1 MQNSLEVLVGQYSHK
16 GVKEVN
22 QDFHDINIPKE
33 PFLSSKGVAIAIADG
48 ISSSKVS
55 QEASKLSVITFL
67 QDYYSTSESWSV
79 KNSAKRVLKA
89 TNSWLYSQN
98 RQNQYHL
105 DKDKGYVCTFSALIL
120 KSNTAHILHVGD
132 TRVYRLRDKT
142 LELLTTDHRTWIS
155 NEKSYLSRALG
166 IDSQLSIDY
175 DNYEIEK
182 DDTFL
187 LMTDGVYEFVDV
199 ELINKTIE
207 SNNNL
212 DEVAKIIVE
221 KAFDNNSDDNLTIQ
235 IVKIN
240 ALPNK
245 DSNEIQQQILTKPI
259 SPLLDAREEFDGY
272 TIIRELSATSRSHIY
287 LAVDNENK
295 KSVVIKTPSIDLKDD
310 KAYLERFLME
320 EWIAKRVN
328 NPYVAKA
335 YNSNRKQ
342 NYIYTIFE
350 YIDAITLKQWMIDN
364 PKPKLEVVR
373 NIVEQIA
380 KALMAFHKLEMIHQ
394 DVRPE
399 NIMIDKTGSIKLIDF
414 GSTRIEGILE
424 INTFLEQENLLGTA
438 LYSAPEYFLGDEG
451 NAKSDIY
458 SLGAIAY
465 QMISGKLPYGVNVAR
480 TKTKS
485 AQNRLKYATLY
496 PDFPLWIDGALKKSL
511 KINPNERYSE
521 LTEFLFDLKNPNKKF
536 LSNKTP
542 PIIEKNPV
550 VFWQS
555 VSLVL
560 LLVIILLLSNLIKI

>member
-16 GVKEVN
+16 GIKEVN

-175 DNYEIEK
+175 DNYGIEK

-212 DEVAKIIVE
+212 DEVAKTIVE
-221 KAFDNNSDDNLTIQ
+221 KAFDNNSNDNLTIQ

-259 SPLLDAREEFDGY
+259 PSLLDAREEFDGY

-458 SLGAIAY
+458 SLGAITY

-560 LLVIILLLSNLIKI
+560 LLVIILLLSDLIKI

>member
-1 MQNSLEVLVGQYSHK
+1 MINQLKVLVGQYSHK
-16 GVKEVN
+16 GIKEIN
-22 QDFHDINIPKE
+22 QDFHDVNIPKE
-33 PFLSSKGVAIAIADG
+33 PFLSSKGIAIAIADG

-79 KNSAKRVLKA
+79 KNSAQRVLKA

-105 DKDKGYVCTFSALIL
+105 DKDKGFVCTFSALIL

-132 TRVYRLRDKT
+132 TRVYRLRNKN

-155 NEKSYLSRALG
+155 NDKSYLSRALG
-166 IDSQLSIDY
+166 IDSQLAVDY
-175 DNYEIEK
+175 ETCEMEK
-182 DDTFL
+182 DDFFF
-187 LMTDGVYEFVDV
+187 LMTDGVYEFIDV
-199 ELINKTIE
+199 ELINETLE

-221 KAFDNNSDDNLTIQ
+221 KAFENNSNDNLTIQ
-235 IVKIN
+235 IVKIDT
-240 ALPNK
+240 LPSK

-259 SPLLDAREEFDGY
+259 PPILEAREEFDGY
-272 TIIRELSATSRSHIY
+272 TIVRELSATSRSHIY
-287 LAVDNENK
+287 LAVDNDNQ

-342 NYIYTIFE
+342 NFIYTIFE
-350 YIDAITLKQWMIDN
+350 YIDAITLTQWMIDN
-364 PKPKLEVVR
+364 PKPKVDVVR
-373 NIVEQIA
+373 NIVEQIV
-380 KALMAFHKLEMIHQ
+380 KGLTAFHKLEMIHQ
-394 DVRPE
+394 DLRPE
-399 NIMIDKTGSIKLIDF
+399 NIMIDKTGSIKIIDF

-438 LYSAPEYFLGDEG
+438 LYSAPEYFLGVEG
-451 NAKSDIY
+451 SIKSDIF
-458 SLGAIAY
+458 SLGAITY
-465 QMISGKLPYGVNVAR
+465 QMLSGKLPYGVQVAR

-485 AQNRLKYATLY
+485 EQNKLKYATLY
-496 PDFPLWIDGALKKSL
+496 PDFPIWIDGALKKSL
-511 KINPNERYSE
+511 NINPEERYSE

-536 LSNKTP
+536 LNKKTP

-550 VFWQS
+550 LFWQI
-555 VSLVL
+555 VSLIL
-560 LLVIILLLSNLIKI
+560 LLTNIFLLSNLIKF